1 MEYTNKTK
9 AELIT
14 ELMRLRKKNAR
25 SEKKIAKPKEPKK
38 LLMESEPKYHT
49 LVESANDAIFIVKDY
64 FFIDCN
70 TKTLEI
76 FGLKKAKAII
86 GKAPYEF
93 SPERQPDGRLS
104 QEKAMEAMDA
114 AVQGTPQFFEW
125 KHMKLDGTVF
135 DTEVSLNRLPP
146 PHETSLIAIV
156 RDVTERKRV
165 EEDLRRLNERLVE
178 EHRQRKLLSKRL
190 IQLLE
195 TRNRKVSMDLHDH
208 IGQTLV
214 TLKID
219 LDMISERIGKAD
231 MNVTAWI
238 DKAKNKTIRAI
249 EDVEK
254 IAYGLRPSMIDTLG
268 LVPALRDLF
277 KEIKQQRNIEIHF
290 FTRDVPQR
298 FDQEKEVAIFRVAQ
312 EALCNVVKHSQ
323 AKNCFVNLVRKGN
336 FLTLSVEDDGCGFD
350 EAKKKVCASKSKVPL
365 GLLFMQERV
374 VQLNGEFSVESRAR
388 EGVHLLVELP
398 L

>member
-14 ELMRLRKKNAR
+14 ELTRLRKKNAR
-25 SEKKIAKPKEPKK
+25 SEKKIVKPKETKK
-38 LLMESEPKYHT
+38 LLIENEPKYHT
-49 LVESANDAIFIVKDY
+49 LVESANDAIFIVKEN

-76 FGLKKAKAII
+76 FGLNKAKSII

-93 SPERQPDGRLS
+93 SPERQRTADFLKRRPCKQWMPAL
-104 QEKAMEAMDA
+104 
-114 AVQGTPQFFEW
+114 QGTPQFFEW
-125 KHMKLDGTVF
+125 KHMKLDGTIF
-135 DTEVSLNRLPP
+135 DAEVSLNRLPP

-156 RDVTERKRV
+156 RDITARKRT
-165 EEDLRRLNERLVE
+165 EEDLRHLNERLVE

-219 LDMISERIGKAD
+219 LDMISERIGK
-231 MNVTAWI
+231 TGTSLTPWI
-238 DKAKNKTIRAI
+238 EKAKHKTLQAI

-268 LVPALRDLF
+268 LVPSLRDLF

-290 FTRDVPQR
+290 FTRDVPKR

-312 EALCNVVKHSQ
+312 EALCNVIKHAQ
-323 AKNCFVNLVRKGN
+323 AKNCFVNLVKKGDS
-336 FLTLSVEDDGCGFD
+336 LTLSVEDDGHGFD
-350 EAKKKVCASKSKVPL
+350 EARGKRCASRSKVPL

-374 VQLNGEFSVESRAR
+374 VQLNGEFTVESRPGG
-388 EGVHLLVELP
+388 GVHLLIELP

>member
-1 MEYTNKTK
+1 
-9 AELIT
+9 
-14 ELMRLRKKNAR
+14 
-25 SEKKIAKPKEPKK
+25 
-38 LLMESEPKYHT
+38 
-49 LVESANDAIFIVKDY
+49 
-64 FFIDCN
+64 
-70 TKTLEI
+70 
-76 FGLKKAKAII
+76 
-86 GKAPYEF
+86 
-93 SPERQPDGRLS
+93 
-104 QEKAMEAMDA
+104 
-114 AVQGTPQFFEW
+114 
-125 KHMKLDGTVF
+125 MKLDGTLF

-146 PHETSLIAIV
+146 PHEASLIAIV
-156 RDVTERKRV
+156 RDITERKRA

-195 TRNRKVSMDLHDH
+195 TRNRKISMDLHDH

-219 LDMISERIGKAD
+219 LDMISERIGKTGTS
-231 MNVTAWI
+231 VTPLI
-238 DKAKNKTIRAI
+238 EKAKHKTLQAI

-290 FTRDVPQR
+290 FTRDVPKR

-312 EALCNVVKHSQ
+312 EALCNVIKHAQ
-323 AKNCFVNLVRKGN
+323 AKNCFVNLVKKGDS
-336 FLTLSVEDDGCGFD
+336 LTLSVEDDGRGFD
-350 EAKKKVCASKSKVPL
+350 EARGKRCASRSKVPL

-374 VQLNGEFSVESRAR
+374 VQLNGEFTVESRAR